1 LRVKVEAEGGGD
13 KLTQK
18 IRLVEAAP
26 ILTKRMKGNKDKA
39 KLVVLPKRQ

>member
-1 LRVKVEAEGGGD
+1 MEAEGGGD

-26 ILTKRMKGNKDKA
+26 ILTVGMKRNRDKT
-39 KLVVLPKRQ
+39 KLVILPKRQ